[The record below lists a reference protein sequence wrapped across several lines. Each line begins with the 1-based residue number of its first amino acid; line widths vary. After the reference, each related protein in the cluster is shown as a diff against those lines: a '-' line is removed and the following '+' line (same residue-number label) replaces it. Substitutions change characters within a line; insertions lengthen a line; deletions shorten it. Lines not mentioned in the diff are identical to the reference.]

1 MRKDLQTKS
10 TVCTFTVLTL
20 HYNIIHFLC
29 TKIEV
34 CDIQKKKKKNTPQKT
49 KQNKNNPKTYSSFKN
64 KYFHFDARKK
74 VRGSSTVRIKPL
86 FGLIRI

>member
-34 CDIQKKKKKNTPQKT
+34 CDIQKKKKKKIPPK
-49 KQNKNNPKTYSSFKN
+49 KQNKTKTTQKHIQVSKINISILTLGK
-64 KYFHFDARKK
+64 R
-74 VRGSSTVRIKPL
+74 
-86 FGLIRI
+86 

>member
-34 CDIQKKKKKNTPQKT
+34 CDIQKKKKKKYPPKNKT
-49 KQNKNNPKTYSSFKN
+49 KQKQPKNIFKFQ
-64 KYFHFDARKK
+64 K
-74 VRGSSTVRIKPL
+74 
-86 FGLIRI
+86 